1 MRCSWCEPL
10 LDEYVDGALD
20 PARTAAVTVH
30 LRACPA
36 CDTMHLRMRV
46 VDGLL
51 MTARAP
57 ALRDDFTE
65 RVMSAARLL
74 PAPAPLRKPLLP
86 LAAFYLVAAWIV
98 TAATLALLRPTL
110 PLGALAG
117 AAQSAA
123 RAVAQGSHALWPIAP
138 FALPAIVSVL
148 VIDVLLFAAVAVFY
162 RRVRPRLT
170 AYLAAPVEAA

>member
-10 LDEYVDGALD
+10 LDAYVDGALD
-20 PARTAAVTVH
+20 PARIRAVTAH
-30 LRACPA
+30 LHACPA
-36 CDTMHLRMRV
+36 CDATHRRLRV

-51 MTARAP
+51 MTACAP
-57 ALRDDFTE
+57 TLRDDFTE
-65 RVMSAARLL
+65 HVMSAVRLL

-98 TAATLALLRPTL
+98 TAAAIVLLRPTL

-117 AAQSAA
+117 AAQSTA
-123 RAVAQGSHALWPIAP
+123 RAIAQGSHALWPIAP
-138 FALPAIVSVL
+138 LALPAIVSVL
-148 VIDVLLFAAVAVFY
+148 VIDVLLFAAVVVFY

>member
-10 LDEYVDGALD
+10 LDAYVDGVLD
-20 PARTAAVTVH
+20 SAQSGAVGAH

-36 CDTMHLRMRV
+36 CDATHRRLRV

-57 ALRDDFTE
+57 ELRTDFTE
-65 RVMSAARLL
+65 HVMTAVRLL

-98 TAATLALLRPTL
+98 TGASLAFLRPNL
-110 PLGALAG
+110 PLGAVTG
-117 AAQSAA
+117 AVQSAA

-148 VIDVLLFAAVAVFY
+148 VVDVLLFAAVVVFY

-170 AYLAAPVEAA
+170 AYLAAPMEAA